1 MDGIKELVMKEV
13 SPELNGIE
21 VMHPELGNIK
31 VIIIK
36 VFKEKMEF
44 MEKPLP
50 ELDGIEKMH
59 PELGSIKEGTGTL
72 SSDPNSIKDIRFVPC
87 NLKEVKVA
95 PSFGVSFTP

>member
-1 MDGIKELVMKEV
+1 MKEL

-31 VIIIK
+31 VIIIN

-44 MEKPLP
+44 VEKPFP
-50 ELDGIEKMH
+50 ELDGIEKMR

-72 SSDPNSIKDIRFVPC
+72 PPTRTASRTYASCRATSKR
-87 NLKEVKVA
+87 
-95 PSFGVSFTP
+95 SR